1 MALSLK
7 HQAFVDSFLIH
18 NRNATEAYCDVY
30 GVDRAVGSVSGAR
43 LLANDKIQAEIK
55 RRTDEMLMTPE
66 EVLTRLADIA
76 RGDVADL
83 MSLSTAGYEFELLID
98 DGNGNKIRNPKTK
111 LIKKIRQKVTIYS
124 GKKSEDEDRQVIETE
139 LELYAADDAIMD
151 IAKLSGMVVDHSEN
165 YNIDMDTLTVDQLD
179 RLARG
184 EKLANVLKRPTA

>member
-1 MALSLK
+1 MPLSYK

-30 GVDRAVGSVSGAR
+30 GVSRKVGGVNGHQ
-43 LLANDKIQAEIK
+43 LLKNTEIIEAIK

-66 EVLTRLADIA
+66 EVLTRLADIG

-83 MSLSTAGYEFELLID
+83 MALSTAGYEFELLID

-111 LIKKIRQKVTIYS
+111 LIKKIRQKVTIIL
-124 GKKSEDEDRQVIETE
+124 GKNESAEDRQITETE

-151 IAKLSGMVVDHSEN
+151 IAKLNGMISDRTEN
-165 YNIDMDTLTVDQLD
+165 LNIDTSTLTDEQID
-179 RLARG
+179 RLLRG
-184 EKLANVLKRPTA
+184 EKLANVIKRT